1 MTVRVRERQKVQ
13 KTKRKKERERERE
26 REMMREEA
34 YRELNKPKDE
44 HGPETPKIRIRD
56 AATKKGEEED
66 SPYKVGD
73 YVCRR

>member
-1 MTVRVRERQKVQ
+1 MLNDCKGQR
-13 KTKRKKERERERE
+13 KTKSAENQKEERERERE
-26 REMMREEA
+26 IMREEA